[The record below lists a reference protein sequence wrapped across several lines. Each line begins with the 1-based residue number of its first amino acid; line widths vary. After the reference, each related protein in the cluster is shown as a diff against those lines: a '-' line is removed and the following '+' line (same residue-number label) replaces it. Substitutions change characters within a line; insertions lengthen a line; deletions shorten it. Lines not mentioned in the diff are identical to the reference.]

1 MIGSTAIHERP
12 KIENRPWRN
21 ASNNDHRMT
30 VDPQDLGIIPWGWEA
45 SKMYLDVTARSILDG
60 YFNPNKS
67 FGLNGNIYVHQQR
80 ICHFLQGI

>member
-1 MIGSTAIHERP
+1 VFDVMIGSTAIHERP

-60 YFNPNKS
+60 YFNPN
-67 FGLNGNIYVHQQR
+67 
-80 ICHFLQGI
+80 